1 MMDRSAEGTIKQMA
15 NMAETRAFGNGGRQG
30 AAYLLLG
37 AILLAAGLLRVWSA
51 SGDLWLDEIT
61 SLNHLV
67 LARSLPSPDTWL
79 ALFFHD
85 NTHPLNTL
93 YLAAVGPGAGP
104 LAYRALSVAAGIAAV
119 AVAAAIGWRRS
130 PTEGLIAAALL
141 AFSYPMVH
149 YAGEARGYS
158 TLLLAALA
166 AAWLM
171 ERTLEAPSPGRVLAF
186 IAVSLLGFASHLT
199 FAVIEAGLGIWAAVV
214 LFQRLASPVSVIAR
228 LTVLFGVQ
236 AVVLAAYG
244 AVAWNNFVGFGGG
257 SFVPA
262 MDAAGDMAELTFGAD
277 PSARG
282 SVAPAM
288 VLALAGA
295 VWWLY
300 RRGDGSWVFF
310 LVVVLLYPL
319 AYVIAD
325 PAYGTVPRYFI
336 ANALFAL
343 VIAARGLSLLM
354 AGNRWTRAGAGG
366 LLALFLLGNGLLL
379 DRFLTT
385 GRGDFAQAVRD
396 IAAAHDGPGPAR
408 VAGYHR
414 FHISSVVTYHARA
427 QGLEAAVRYVTPEEE
442 AGAPAAWFI
451 DGSFPGRRPPPE
463 ISRQIEGPGLTPYT
477 LEGVYPHWA
486 LSGDTWALYRRKGG

>member
-1 MMDRSAEGTIKQMA
+1 
-15 NMAETRAFGNGGRQG
+15 MAETRAFGNGGGKG

-37 AILLAAGLLRVWSA
+37 AILLAAGLLRVWAA

-67 LARSLPSPDTWL
+67 MARSQPSLDTWL

-119 AVAAAIGWRRS
+119 AVAAAMGWRRS
-130 PTEGLIAAALL
+130 PMEGLMAAALL

-158 TLLLAALA
+158 TMVLAALA
-166 AAWLM
+166 AVWLM
-171 ERTLEAPSPGRVLAF
+171 ERTLDAPGPGRLVAFVL
-186 IAVSLLGFASHLT
+186 VSLLGLATHLS
-199 FAVIEAGLGIWAAVV
+199 FLVIEAGLGIWAAAA
-214 LFQRLASPVSVIAR
+214 LFQRLGSPVSVAAR
-228 LTVLFGVQ
+228 LVLLFGLQ
-236 AVVLAAYG
+236 TIAVTAYG
-244 AVAWNNFVGFGGG
+244 AAALDNFVIAGGA
-257 SFVPA
+257 FVPA
-262 MDAAGDMAELTFGAD
+262 MEAARHMAELTFGAD
-277 PSARG
+277 PAARG
-282 SVAPAM
+282 SVAPAIA
-288 VLALAGA
+288 LALAGA

-310 LVVVLLYPL
+310 LVVVLVYPL

-325 PAYGTVPRYFI
+325 PTLGMAPRYFI

-366 LLALFLLGNGLLL
+366 LLALFLIGNGLLL
-379 DRFLTT
+379 DRFLST

-396 IAAAHDGPGPAR
+396 IAAADDGPGPAR
-408 VAGYHR
+408 VAGFHR
-414 FHISSVVTYHARA
+414 FHVSSVVAYHARA

-451 DGSFPGRRPPPE
+451 DGYFVGRRPAPE
-463 ISRQIEGPGLTPYT
+463 ISRQIEGLGLTPYI
-477 LEGVYPHWA
+477 LERVYPHWG
-486 LSGDTWALYRRKGG
+486 LSGDTWAVYRRKGG

>member
-1 MMDRSAEGTIKQMA
+1 
-15 NMAETRAFGNGGRQG
+15 MAETRAFGNGGRKE
-30 AAYLLLG
+30 AAFGLLG
-37 AILLAAGLLRVWSA
+37 VILLVAGLLRVWGA
-51 SGDLWLDEIT
+51 SGDLWMDEVW
-61 SLNHLV
+61 SLENIALSRTRPT
-67 LARSLPSPDTWL
+67 AGNWL
-79 ALFFHD
+79 ALFFHA

-93 YLAAVGPGAGP
+93 YLAFLGPDAGVF
-104 LAYRALSVAAGIAAV
+104 AYRALSVVSGIAAV
-119 AVAAAIGWRRS
+119 AMAAVLGWRRS
-130 PTEGLIAAALL
+130 ATEGLIAAAMV
-141 AFSYPMVH
+141 AVSYPMVH

-158 TLLLAALA
+158 TMVLAALA

-171 ERTLEAPSPGRVLAF
+171 ERYLEAPGPGRLVSFVL
-186 IAVSLLGFASHLT
+186 VSLLGLATHLS
-199 FAVIEAGLGIWAAVV
+199 FLVVQAGLGIWAAVA
-214 LFQRLASPVSVIAR
+214 LYPRLRSLVSVLAR

-236 AVVLAAYG
+236 TVVLTAYG

-257 SFVPA
+257 AFVPA
-262 MDAAGDMAELTFGAD
+262 MEAARDMAELTFGAD

-282 SVAPAM
+282 SIAPVLA
-288 VLALAGA
+288 LALAGA

-310 LVVVLLYPL
+310 LVVVLVYPL

-325 PAYGTVPRYFI
+325 PTYGMVPRYFI

-354 AGNRWTRAGAGG
+354 AGNRWTRAGAGV

-414 FHISSVVTYHARA
+414 FHISSVVAYHARA
-427 QGLEAAVRYVTPEEE
+427 QGLEAAIRYVTPEEE

-451 DGSFPGRRPPPE
+451 DGYFVDRRPAPE
-463 ISRQIEGPGLTPYT
+463 ISRQLEGPGLTPYT
-477 LEGVYPHWA
+477 LEGVYPHWG
-486 LSGDTWALYRRKGG
+486 LSGDTWAVYRRQGG